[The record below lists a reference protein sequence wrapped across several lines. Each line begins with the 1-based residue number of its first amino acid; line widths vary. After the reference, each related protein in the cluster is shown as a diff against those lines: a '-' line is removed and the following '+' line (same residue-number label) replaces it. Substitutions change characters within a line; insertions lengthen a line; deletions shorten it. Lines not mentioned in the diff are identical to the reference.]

1 MYKPTEEIP
10 MYTKES
16 VCLLFHSRALMHS
29 MAEIFG
35 NLSGYVFIVM
45 TLFYQ
50 QKSVLARFC
59 VDFFFNPIYCLC
71 PPAFL
76 LQINNRHSFTSAT
89 KGCHFINIAPDFKKK
104 HFLAPLTAVGLF
116 LPRRLWR
123 RRAGRLL
130 LLVLQSAGSG
140 WTSALADLLI
150 WWPGCQQHPSG
161 IWNMVRNVA
170 LNGCLEI
177 LHLSFMCYLATA
189 AKKGMRG

>member
-59 VDFFFNPIYCLC
+59 VDFFFNPIWRSIYDDCYMHQLV
-71 PPAFL
+71 L
-76 LQINNRHSFTSAT
+76 IHSFNLKAT
-89 KGCHFINIAPDFKKK
+89 
-104 HFLAPLTAVGLF
+104 
-116 LPRRLWR
+116 
-123 RRAGRLL
+123 
-130 LLVLQSAGSG
+130 
-140 WTSALADLLI
+140 
-150 WWPGCQQHPSG
+150 G
-161 IWNMVRNVA
+161 I
-170 LNGCLEI
+170 
-177 LHLSFMCYLATA
+177 
-189 AKKGMRG
+189 